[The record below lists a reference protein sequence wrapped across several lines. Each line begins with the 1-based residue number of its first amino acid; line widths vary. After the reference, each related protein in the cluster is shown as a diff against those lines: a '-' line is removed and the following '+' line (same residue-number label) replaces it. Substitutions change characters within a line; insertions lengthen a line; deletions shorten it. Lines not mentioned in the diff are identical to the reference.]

1 MKILRDPQND
11 MDYFVITGDDGREFA
26 VLSGICCKYR
36 EKERTLWFPVKGM
49 VKRTGL
55 TALNAVK
62 VIPDD
67 FNMEKIIYTVD
78 RDVIEG
84 DIESEIIEKLKSIGI
99 EILDVRQME
108 SSCIIEC
115 KLGAHEITL
124 YCIVSGIDVCIEE
137 QIVELLH
144 EKHGIEIDTSGE
156 KNSVWKKNLKRRML
170 DGLNHKDLTIEELI
184 STSGIEYI
192 KSIFPNF
199 CTIFDEL

>member
-1 MKILRDPQND
+1 
-11 MDYFVITGDDGREFA
+11 
-26 VLSGICCKYR
+26 
-36 EKERTLWFPVKGM
+36 VKGV

-144 EKHGIEIDTSGE
+144 EKQEI
-156 KNSVWKKNLKRRML
+156 
-170 DGLNHKDLTIEELI
+170 
-184 STSGIEYI
+184 
-192 KSIFPNF
+192 
-199 CTIFDEL
+199 